1 MSVVLRRPEEAD
13 YTAIREMLKD
23 AGLPVS
29 DFISEHIA
37 IVAEEHGKPV
47 GAVGFERYGSIGLLR
62 SLVVAEDARFRGL
75 GRRLVSELEALEQK
89 RGVVEIWLLT
99 TDADP
104 YFLSL
109 GYETRER
116 GQAPPDICRTA
127 EFTELCP
134 DHAVLMSK
142 TLSD

>member
-47 GAVGFERYGSIGLLR
+47 GAVGFERYGSIGLVLSVNWR
-62 SLVVAEDARFRGL
+62 RWNRRG
-75 GRRLVSELEALEQK
+75 GSWK
-89 RGVVEIWLLT
+89 SG
-99 TDADP
+99 
-104 YFLSL
+104 
-109 GYETRER
+109 
-116 GQAPPDICRTA
+116 C
-127 EFTELCP
+127 
-134 DHAVLMSK
+134 
-142 TLSD
+142 